1 MDRNMWR
8 DRLEE
13 ALNLSSDR
21 LLDDDDVEKIKNYRN
36 KRILHVRRM
45 NRDRQTDRQTA
56 TLNYGGTKP
65 KTTSQSTSG
74 LLIGPEQVTWH
85 ETLHA
90 TG

>member
-1 MDRNMWR
+1 MDRSMWR

-45 NRDRQTDRQTA
+45 NRDRQTDRPTDCH
-56 TLNYGGTKP
+56 T
-65 KTTSQSTSG
+65 
-74 LLIGPEQVTWH
+74 
-85 ETLHA
+85 
-90 TG
+90 